1 MVATAVLSFK
11 AMCTMCVS
19 MSCCDAFA
27 ASLLDLL
34 KSKNSHASRDHVHMY
49 YKLRSCPIHM
59 LNQVITLHSA
69 YGCSYSLLSS
79 ISHGP

>member
-34 KSKNSHASRDHVHMY
+34 KSKNSHASRDHVHM
-49 YKLRSCPIHM
+49 
-59 LNQVITLHSA
+59 
-69 YGCSYSLLSS
+69 
-79 ISHGP
+79 